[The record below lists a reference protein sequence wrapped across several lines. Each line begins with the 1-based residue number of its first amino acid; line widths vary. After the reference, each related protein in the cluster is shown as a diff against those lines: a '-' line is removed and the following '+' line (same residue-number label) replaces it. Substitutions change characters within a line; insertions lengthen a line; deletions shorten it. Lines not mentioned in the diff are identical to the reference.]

1 MTAKVLASFI
11 GLWLGLAL
19 VGAVADGQFLGG
31 YDSSGAGSHAGDAAD
46 ILNATQLQI
55 QSEESGIFDKVR
67 QWFSAPIAFFK
78 AWANILALNSSLF
91 TGDFVMLGWIVR
103 FLLGGPIIMLMLIS
117 IFGR

>member
-46 ILNATQLQI
+46 ILNATQVQLQTEDAGLI
-55 QSEESGIFDKVR
+55 DKVR
-67 QWFSAPIAFFK
+67 AWFSAPVAFLA
-78 AWANILALNSSLF
+78 AWVNILALNSSLF

-103 FLLGGPIIMLMLIS
+103 FLLGGPIVMLLLIS